1 MDRIFYFG
9 ENTEQLPRFL
19 ERLGYFVQGTSAQ
32 KPVPDVLGGNQF
44 DLILIDGRIT
54 PEAADLCKFFR
65 AQEDTRQVPIVC
77 ITDDLIADVEEITA
91 LDRIEVVQSQLSIG
105 TLASRIATQI
115 RLRKVAGD
123 DGKRGTLAEIN
134 AALRE
139 HNARFQKDLEEAR
152 AIQQNL
158 LPRILPADPRF
169 QIAVSY
175 EPLEQVGGDWYF
187 VDYTE
192 NKRLLLNVAD
202 VSGHGLAAAF
212 IGSMTKLA
220 MVAAEQDKP
229 DKRLAV
235 MNHYLA
241 PQLPMGRFITMGTC
255 VYDPETGGVQWARAG
270 HGPALILRADSRQ
283 VIQLWGEGFPLGF
296 VGETQY
302 ELTEDVLMPGD
313 VLLLYTDGVTEAQ
326 NRAMD
331 QYGIV
336 RLSQALSRVPERGSA
351 GEMVKSILSE
361 FSSFLEGRLLKD
373 DVTLLLLKR
382 ER

>member
-19 ERLGYFVQGTSAQ
+19 ERLGYFVQGTSAE
-32 KPVPDVLGGNQF
+32 KPVPDVLGGSQF

-54 PEAADLCKFFR
+54 PDASDLCKFFR
-65 AQEDTRQVPIVC
+65 AHEDTRQVPIVC
-77 ITDDLIADVEEITA
+77 IAGDPIADVEAVAT
-91 LDRIEVVQSQLSIG
+91 LDRIEVVQSPLSVG
-105 TLASRIATQI
+105 TLASRIATQL
-115 RLRKVAGD
+115 RLRKAAGD
-123 DGKRGTLAEIN
+123 DSKRGTLAEIN

-152 AIQQNL
+152 AIQQSL
-158 LPRILPADPRF
+158 LPRSLPADPRF

-175 EPLEQVGGDWYF
+175 QPLEQVGGDWYF
-187 VDYTE
+187 VDYPE
-192 NKRLLLNVAD
+192 KKRLLLNVAD

-220 MVAAEQDKP
+220 MVAAEKERP
-229 DKRLAV
+229 DERLAA

-241 PQLPMGRFITMGTC
+241 PQLPMGRFITMGQC
-255 VYDPETGGVQWARAG
+255 LYEPESGRVQWARAG
-270 HGPALILRADSRQ
+270 HGPALILRADARH

-302 ELTEDVLMPGD
+302 ELTEDALMPGD

-331 QYGIV
+331 QYGIS
-336 RLSQALSRVPERGSA
+336 RLSYALSQVPERASA
-351 GEMVKSILSE
+351 GEMVKSILSD

-373 DVTLLLLKR
+373 DVTLMLLKR